1 MDIAST
7 ICERTSSTRT
17 PMTTATLQI
26 NRAAPVAAT
35 PAVVGLGAA
44 VLGVFGIGFAVG
56 QAAGR

>member
-1 MDIAST
+1 MNIATT
-7 ICERTSSTRT
+7 IQQRGRHADKAMASAQLQVRPAT
-17 PMTTATLQI
+17 PVT
-26 NRAAPVAAT
+26 AT

>member
-1 MDIAST
+1 MNIAAT
-7 ICERTSSTRT
+7 IQQRAHADDAMASAPLQVMRAT
-17 PMTTATLQI
+17 PVT
-26 NRAAPVAAT
+26 AT

>member
-1 MDIAST
+1 MNIAIKIQQRGQRSPGSMASA
-7 ICERTSSTRT
+7 R
-17 PMTTATLQI
+17 LQI
-26 NRAAPVAAT
+26 QRSAPVTAT

>member
-1 MDIAST
+1 MNIATT
-7 ICERTSSTRT
+7 IQQRGRHIDGTMAS
-17 PMTTATLQI
+17 AQLQI
-26 NRAAPVAAT
+26 NRAVPVTAT

>member
-1 MDIAST
+1 MDIATT
-7 ICERTSSTRT
+7 ICERNSTAGT
-17 PMTTATLQI
+17 PMTAARLRI
-26 NRAAPVAAT
+26 NRATPLTAT